1 MNPAMIIVFGILT
14 LTVILFASDR
24 LRLDVVAL
32 MAVLLLL
39 LTGILTPAEALAGFS
54 DPIVLIIAGL
64 FIVGAGL
71 FRTGVADALGQ
82 QLVRLAG
89 TGEAR
94 LIVAIML
101 IVAFLSA
108 FLSSTGTVAVF
119 LPVVVSLA
127 QRTGISPTK
136 LLLPLAY
143 ASLIGGMLTLI
154 GTPPN
159 IVVSNQLQSAGM
171 TPFGFFS
178 FTPVG
183 AVMLMIGIAY
193 MATVGRRL
201 LPERAHLSGA
211 SRDGKTPIDPATLL
225 ALYDLPGKLARVQV
239 EPASPLVGQ
248 TLAQANL
255 RARYRVNVVDV
266 EPPASQGMV
275 ASPQVARSEITLKPM
290 DVLLVK
296 GSADD
301 VARLAKEQQVRVLAT
316 GVNPDDLI
324 TEETGIVELVLTPRS
339 RLIGHT
345 LREVRFQDT
354 YQVLVLAILR
364 MGAPLDAPTSRVE
377 LRFGDT
383 LLVQGDW
390 ERIASLL
397 DERNDFVVVGE
408 IRRPP
413 VRRALT
419 RRAPIALAIM
429 IGMLLLISF
438 EVMPMVT
445 AVLLAAVAMVLTGC
459 LSMDEGYRAINWES
473 VVLIAGMLPMATAL
487 DKTGGMS
494 LVASGLT
501 ATLGAVSPLALMAGL
516 FILTAIFS
524 QFISNTATTVL
535 MAPIAL
541 QAAIE
546 LGVSPYPLLMI
557 VALAASTAFAT
568 PVASPVNTLVLGPGD
583 YRFTD
588 FVRVGTPLLVVM
600 LIASLLVVPVLF
612 PL

>member
-1 MNPAMIIVFGILT
+1 MNMDMVIVFAVLT

-32 MAVLLLL
+32 LALLALLLSDV
-39 LTGILTPAEALAGFS
+39 LTPAEALAGFS

-71 FRTGVADALGQ
+71 FQTGVADALGQ
-82 QLVRLAG
+82 QLARLAG

-94 LIVAIML
+94 LIAAIML

-108 FLSSTGTVAVF
+108 FISSTGTVAVF

-127 QRTGISPTK
+127 RRAGISSSK

-143 ASLIGGMLTLI
+143 ASLVGGMLTLI

-159 IVVSNQLQSAGM
+159 IVVSNQLAAAGLP
-171 TPFGFFS
+171 PFGFFS
-178 FTPVG
+178 FTPAG
-183 AVMLMIGIAY
+183 MVMLVISIGYMI
-193 MATVGRRL
+193 TVGRRL
-201 LPERAHLSGA
+201 MPVRTHLSAA
-211 SRDGKTPIDPATLL
+211 SGDGKPSIDPATLL
-225 ALYDLPGKLARVQV
+225 ALYDLPGKLARVQI
-239 EPASPLVGQ
+239 EPSSPLVGQ

-266 EPPASQGMV
+266 ESHQGMTSALRLADSEV
-275 ASPQVARSEITLKPM
+275 ALQPM

-296 GSADD
+296 GAAD
-301 VARLAKEQQVRVLAT
+301 AIAQLANEQHVRILAT
-316 GVNPDDLI
+316 GVSPDDLI
-324 TEETGIVELVLTPRS
+324 TDETGIVEVVLTPRS
-339 RLIGHT
+339 RLIGRS

-354 YQVLVLAILR
+354 YHVLVLAILR
-364 MGAPLDAPTSRVE
+364 LGAPLDAPTSRVE

-383 LLVQGDW
+383 LLVQGTW

-408 IRRPP
+408 VHRPAAKH
-413 VRRALT
+413 ALT
-419 RRAPIALAIM
+419 SRAPVALAIM
-429 IGMLLLISF
+429 LGMLLLISF
-438 EVMPMVT
+438 EWMPMVT

-459 LSMDEGYRAINWES
+459 VSMEEGYRAINWES
-473 VVLIAGMLPMATAL
+473 VVLIAAMLPMATAL
-487 DKTGGMS
+487 DKTGGV
-494 LVASGLT
+494 LLIASGLT
-501 ATLGAVSPLALMAGL
+501 TTLGALGPFALMAGL
-516 FILTAIFS
+516 FILTALFS

-541 QAAIE
+541 QAATA
-546 LGVSPYPLLMI
+546 LSVSPYPLLMM
-557 VALAASTAFAT
+557 VAIAASTAFAT
-568 PVASPVNTLVLGPGD
+568 PIASPVNTLVLGPGD

-588 FVRVGTPLLVVM
+588 FVKVGTPLLFLV
-600 LIASLLVVPVLF
+600 LLASLLVVPVVF

>member
-1 MNPAMIIVFGILT
+1 MIIVFGILM
-14 LTVILFASDR
+14 LTVILFAGDR

-32 MAVLLLL
+32 IAVLLLL

-71 FRTGVADALGQ
+71 FQTGVADALGQ
-82 QLVRLAG
+82 QLVRIAG
-89 TGEAR
+89 TGETR

-101 IVAFLSA
+101 IVACLSA

-171 TPFGFFS
+171 APFGFFA

-183 AVMLMIGIAY
+183 VVMLAVGIVY

-201 LPERAHLSGA
+201 LPARAHLSVA
-211 SRDGKTPIDPATLL
+211 SRDGKTPLDPAALL
-225 ALYDLPGKLARVQV
+225 TLYDLPGKLARVQV
-239 EPASPLVGQ
+239 EPDSPLVGQ

-255 RARYRVNVVDV
+255 RARYRVNVIDI
-266 EPPASQGMV
+266 EPQASHRMS
-275 ASPQVARSEITLKPM
+275 ALSQVARAEMMLKSM

-296 GSADD
+296 GTADD
-301 VARLAKEQQVRVLAT
+301 IAHLAKEQQVRVLAT

-339 RLIGHT
+339 QLIGRA
-345 LREVRFQDT
+345 LREARFQDT
-354 YQVLVLAILR
+354 YHVLVLAILR

-383 LLVQGDW
+383 LLVQGDR

-408 IRRPP
+408 IRHAP
-413 VRRALT
+413 VRRAPT
-419 RRAPIALAIM
+419 RRAMIALAIM
-429 IGMLLLISF
+429 AGMLILISF
-438 EVMPMVT
+438 EIIPMVT
-445 AVLLAAVAMVLTGC
+445 AVLLAAIAMVLTGC
-459 LSMDEGYRAINWES
+459 LSMEEGYRAINWES

-494 LVASGLT
+494 LIASGLT
-501 ATLGAVSPLALMAGL
+501 ATFGAVSPLMLMTGL
-516 FILTAIFS
+516 FMLTAIFS

-541 QAAIE
+541 QAANE

-557 VALAASTAFAT
+557 IALAASTAFAT

-600 LIASLLVVPVLF
+600 LIASLLIVPVLF